1 MHPKAREWVAT
12 HTWSSTDFPEAE
24 LYAAKSALGLSVSV
38 VIPARDEAATIG
50 GIVSQVRTALMG
62 ADPLVDELIVI
73 DSDSDDD
80 TGTRARLAGAR
91 VHRSADVRP
100 DLGSHRGKGEA
111 IWKSLFVSNGD
122 LLVFLD
128 ADVTTF
134 TPRYVTGL
142 LGPLLRDSTVQLVK
156 GFYDRDLADDDSVS
170 LRQGGRVTELTARPV
185 LNMWWPELAGI
196 IQPLAGEWACR
207 RTLIE
212 AESVPVGYGVE
223 IASLIDTYER
233 AGLDAL
239 AQVDLG
245 SRRHSHQDLIGLS
258 SMAAEILATADRRR
272 HPSAGVDAFEIV
284 HFTRAENGNDDEW
297 ESRPITTVERPPALR
312 ESAAC

>member
-1 MHPKAREWVAT
+1 MHAKAREWVST
-12 HTWSSTDFPEAE
+12 HTWSSRDFPDEE
-24 LYAAKSALGLSVSV
+24 LRALKDALGVSVSV

-50 GIVSQVRTALMG
+50 GIVGQVRSALMG
-62 ADPLVDELIVI
+62 SDPLVDELIVI
-73 DSDSDDD
+73 DSDSVDD
-80 TGTRARLAGAR
+80 TGARALLAGAE
-91 VHRSADVRP
+91 VHRSADIRP

-111 IWKSLFVSNGD
+111 IWKSLFATSGD

-142 LGPLLRDSTVQLVK
+142 LGPLLRDPAVQLVK

-207 RTLIE
+207 RSLLQ

-258 SMAAEILATADRRR
+258 SMAAEILATAERRR
-272 HPSAGVDAFEIV
+272 HPSTGVDAFEIV
-284 HFTRAENGNDDEW
+284 HFTRGDTDSEDAW
-297 ESRPITTVERPPALR
+297 ESRSVTTLERPPAVT
-312 ESAAC
+312 EGAAC